1 MKIGNYILI
10 SLILL
15 AVLHLILEFMHM
27 LIIKKWKTRIQ
38 NESDYWVWGILYFNP
53 DDTRIIVPKRIEWL
67 GWTLNYAQPISVII
81 TGVILFF
88 IVISIVMA
96 FIK

>member
-38 NESDYWVWGILYFNP
+38 NESDYWVWGIFYFNP

-81 TGVILFF
+81 TVGILFF

-96 FIK
+96 IIK

>member
-15 AVLHLILEFMHM
+15 AVLHLILELMHM

-38 NESDYWVWGILYFNP
+38 NESDYWVWGIFYFNP

-81 TGVILFF
+81 TGGILFF

>member
-1 MKIGNYILI
+1 MKIGNNILI

-15 AVLHLILEFMHM
+15 AVLHLILELMHM

-38 NESDYWVWGILYFNP
+38 NESDYWVWGIFYFNP
-53 DDTRIIVPKRIEWL
+53 DDTRIIVPKKIEWL

-81 TGVILFF
+81 TGGILFF

>member
-15 AVLHLILEFMHM
+15 AVLHLMLEFMHM
-27 LIIKKWKTRIQ
+27 IIIKKWRTRIQ
-38 NESDYWVWGILYFNP
+38 NESDYWVWGIFYFNP
-53 DDTRIIVPKRIEWL
+53 DDSRIIVPKRIEWL

-81 TGVILFF
+81 TGGILFF
-88 IVISIVMA
+88 IIISIIIA